1 MVLSK
6 KFKMPLNKFFF
17 GLLIILF
24 FIVSCEEVDD
34 QTIAKG
40 NEWQAA
46 NPLPTKR
53 DFKRINQQHKILV
66 AVIDSGVDYNH
77 PNLVNNIHFDLD
89 INGAPKAYGYDFVGE
104 DTWASPYV
112 ARTLDLNPQ
121 ANKEDSTESR
131 LTRNKAW
138 QLIKMQPQLAPYL
151 DPSRNVEQEIDSGAY
166 HGTHV
171 AGLISYD
178 QPELG
183 VLAYR
188 VLPINIKYEAGR
200 RVVKG
205 SPTEVIFNN
214 ILQAMSLAIKAG
226 ARVINMSLALKPND
240 NTLFGGSD
248 SNQNQYKEWIQKV
261 RKYMEMN
268 PHVVFVAAAG
278 NEGRWVDDVSNLQLP
293 CGISAKNLICV
304 GALNEDSSLAAFSNI
319 VLSES
324 AFVMTTGVKV
334 NSLYPVQMCD
344 SSYIAGLNLD
354 LENKSKFVEVAEK
367 ILADCKGKKSLYRS
381 TGTSM
386 SSPIVAREIAKIF
399 LKRSTL
405 SGVEA
410 IQQLLD
416 ESEVLRKGPLMFH
429 RVKFETPSWSPH

>member
-6 KFKMPLNKFFF
+6 KFKMLLKGLIF
-17 GLLIILF
+17 GLFLF
-24 FIVSCEEVDD
+24 FILSCEEVDD
-34 QTIAKG
+34 QTIATNK
-40 NEWQAA
+40 EWQAA
-46 NPLPTKR
+46 NPLPTTR

-66 AVIDSGVDYNH
+66 AVIDSGVDYNQ

-89 INGAPKAYGYDFVGE
+89 TNGSPKSFGYDFVGE
-104 DTWASPYV
+104 DNWASPYV
-112 ARTLDLNPQ
+112 ARTLDFNPQ
-121 ANKEDSTESR
+121 ANKEDSNESR

-138 QLIKMQPQLAPYL
+138 QLIKIQPQLAPYL

-178 QPELG
+178 QPEIG

-188 VLPINIKYEAGR
+188 VLPVNIKYEAGR

-205 SPTEVIFNN
+205 SPTEAIFNN
-214 ILQAMSLAIKAG
+214 ILKAMSLAISQG
-226 ARVINMSLALKPND
+226 ARVINMSLVLKPND
-240 NTLFGGSD
+240 NVLFGGSE

-261 RKYMEMN
+261 KKYMEMN
-268 PHVVFVAAAG
+268 PYVVFVAAAG

-293 CGISAKNLICV
+293 CGISAKNLVCV
-304 GALNEDSSLAAFSNI
+304 GALNEDNSLAAFSNI

-324 AFVMTTGVKV
+324 AFVMTSGVKV
-334 NSLYPVQMCD
+334 NSLYPVKMCD
-344 SSYIAGLNLD
+344 SSHIAGLNLD
-354 LENKSKFVEVAEK
+354 LENKSKFIEVAGK
-367 ILADCKGKKSLYRS
+367 ILTDCKGKIGFYKS

-386 SSPIVAREIAKIF
+386 SSPIVARQIAKVLI
-399 LKRSTL
+399 KNPAL
-405 SGVEA
+405 SGVDA

-416 ESEVLRKGPLMFH
+416 QSEVLKKGPLTFH
-429 RVKFETPSWSPH
+429 RVKFEKPSWSLY